1 MRLMEVAIRA
11 ARPRMPDFYTAAEL
25 RADFAIHLIGT
36 LAGVTAVI
44 VLLDITIRN
53 HGSPEFGAILVYAVG
68 LLAMLGF
75 SAAYNLTRPSWW
87 KEALRRCD
95 HGAIFLMI
103 AGTYTPFVANI
114 ADPRWLWGLMSTIW
128 LIALTGLAIKLAFPR
143 WLEKRSVL
151 VYLSL
156 GWIALIALQP
166 LFASLPSSTIAL
178 LAAGGILYTIG
189 VAFHL
194 WERLR
199 FHNSIWHA
207 LVVIAAGFHYCAV
220 LFGIALAPAGWAIT

>member
-1 MRLMEVAIRA
+1 MLPTEVAIRA
-11 ARPRMPDFYTAAEL
+11 ARPRMPDSYTAAEL
-25 RADFAIHLIGT
+25 KADLAVHSIGT
-36 LAGVTAVI
+36 LAGVAAVI
-44 VLLDITIRN
+44 VLLDVTIRN
-53 HGSPEFGAILVYAVG
+53 HGNPHFAAILIYAVG

-75 SAAYNLTRPSWW
+75 SAAYNLTRPSRW

-103 AGTYTPFVANI
+103 AGTYTPFVASI
-114 ADPRWLWGLMSTIW
+114 ADPRWRWGLMSIIW
-128 LIALTGLAIKLAFPR
+128 LIALAGLVIKLAFPGR
-143 WLEKRSVL
+143 LERRSVL
-151 VYLSL
+151 VYLGL

-166 LFASLPSSTIAL
+166 LFASLAASTILL
-178 LAAGGILYTIG
+178 LAAGGVLYTIG

-207 LVVIAAGFHYCAV
+207 LVVIAAGAHYCAV
-220 LFGIALAPAGWAIT
+220 LFGIALASAG

>member
-1 MRLMEVAIRA
+1 MQGDNSTRLPGMPRFYA
-11 ARPRMPDFYTAAEL
+11 AGEL
-25 RADFAIHLIGT
+25 KTDLVIHLIGT
-36 LAGVTAVI
+36 LAGVLAVV
-44 VLLDITIRN
+44 VLLDIAMQN
-53 HGSPEFGAILVYAVG
+53 QGSVHFVAILVYAVG

-75 SAAYNLTRPSWW
+75 SAAYNLTRPSLW

-114 ADPRWLWGLMSTIW
+114 ADPRWRWGLMSTIW

-166 LFASLPSSTIAL
+166 LFASL
-178 LAAGGILYTIG
+178 
-189 VAFHL
+189 
-194 WERLR
+194 
-199 FHNSIWHA
+199 
-207 LVVIAAGFHYCAV
+207 
-220 LFGIALAPAGWAIT
+220 